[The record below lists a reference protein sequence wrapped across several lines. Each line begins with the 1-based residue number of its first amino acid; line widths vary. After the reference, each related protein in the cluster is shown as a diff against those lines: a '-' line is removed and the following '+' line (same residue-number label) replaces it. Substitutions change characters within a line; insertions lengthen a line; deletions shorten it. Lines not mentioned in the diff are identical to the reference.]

1 MQAFEYSC
9 PTKIVC
15 GAHALRKLADELRD
29 HQVEK
34 PLLLSDANLVKLG
47 VAQHAIEPLEEAGV
61 SFALFDQI
69 PPDSSL
75 DVVNEVVRVYT
86 EEGCDGFVALGGGSV
101 IDTGKGAAA
110 SISCEGADFAS
121 LQGAEILRGERP
133 PFFAIPT
140 TAGTGSEVTL
150 VAVVADTA
158 ANAKLSYTSYRL
170 VPDVAFLD
178 PALTQSLPPKL
189 TSTTGMDAL
198 THAVEAYTSIQKNPV
213 SDAFATGAI
222 ELISRNLVT
231 ACETPQ
237 DADAR
242 TALALGSL
250 MAGVAFSNAMVGVVH
265 ALGHSLGGLCH
276 VPHGQAMMLLLPHCV
291 DWNIAHGM
299 HRGLYGELLRALD
312 PARFEQLAL
321 DAAKQQDNSL
331 GAVDTKRLAEMRDAA
346 FAAKLHDMN
355 TLFHERWNV
364 PISLSELGIARDDL
378 PKVAHQA
385 RYDGAAIYNSYEISE
400 ETALA
405 ILEAAY

>member
-15 GAHALRKLADELRD
+15 GQHALRKLADELRD
-29 HQVEK
+29 HHVEK
-34 PLLLSDANLVKLG
+34 PLVLTDANLVKLG
-47 VAQHAIEPLEEAGV
+47 VARHAIEPLEEAGV
-61 SFALFDQI
+61 PFSVFDRI

-75 DVVNEVVRVYT
+75 DVVNEVARLYRD
-86 EEGCDGFVALGGGSV
+86 EGCDGFVALGGGSV

-110 SISCEGADFAS
+110 SVSCEGEDFAR
-121 LQGAEILRGERP
+121 LQGSEILRGDLP

-213 SDAFATGAI
+213 SDAFAKGAV
-222 ELISRNLVT
+222 ELIARNVFA

-242 TALALGSL
+242 TSLALGSL
-250 MAGVAFSNAMVGVVH
+250 MAGAAFSNAMVGVVH
-265 ALGHSLGGLCH
+265 AIGHSLGGLCH
-276 VPHGQAMMLLLPHCV
+276 VPHGQAMMILLPHCV
-291 DWNIAHGM
+291 DRNIAHGV
-299 HRGLYGELLRALD
+299 HRGSYGELLRCLD
-312 PARFEQLAL
+312 PARWERIAL
-321 DAAKQQDNSL
+321 ESL
-331 GAVDTKRLAEMRDAA
+331 SSRRDADAQTLANARDGA
-346 FAAKLHDMN
+346 FAAALHEMN
-355 TLFHERWNV
+355 DRFHERWGV
-364 PISLSELGIARDDL
+364 ATALSELGISREDL
-378 PKVAHQA
+378 PRVAHQA
-385 RYDGAAIYNSYEISE
+385 RYDGAAIYNVVEITE
-400 ETALA
+400 
-405 ILEAAY
+405 EAALEILDAAY

>member
-29 HQVEK
+29 HHVEK
-34 PLLLSDANLVKLG
+34 PLVLTDANLVKLG
-47 VAQHAIEPLEEAGV
+47 VTRHATEPLEEAGIPFV
-61 SFALFDQI
+61 TFDAI

-75 DVVNEVVRVYT
+75 DVVNEVVRVYLDS
-86 EEGCDGFVALGGGSV
+86 GCDGFVALGGGSV

-110 SISCEGADFAS
+110 SISCEGEDFAL
-121 LQGAEILRGERP
+121 LQGAEILRGDRP

-170 VPDVAFLD
+170 VPDAAFLD

-198 THAVEAYTSIQKNPV
+198 THAIEAYTSVQKNPV

-222 ELISRNLVT
+222 ELIARNIFT
-231 ACETPQ
+231 ACETPG

-250 MAGVAFSNAMVGVVH
+250 MAGAAFSNAMVGIVH
-265 ALGHSLGGLCH
+265 AVGHSLGGLCH
-276 VPHGQAMMLLLPHCV
+276 IPHGQAMMLLLPHCV
-291 DWNIAHGM
+291 DWNLAHGV
-299 HRGLYGELLRALD
+299 HAGLYGELLRALD
-312 PARFEQLAL
+312 PKRY
-321 DAAKQQDNSL
+321 DATAPE
-331 GAVDTKRLAEMRDAA
+331 GRDAA
-346 FAAKLHDMN
+346 FAAALHEMN
-355 TLFHERWNV
+355 ARFHERWSV
-364 PISLSELGIARDDL
+364 PTALSELGIDRSML
-378 PKVAHQA
+378 EKVAHQA
-385 RYDGAAIYNSYEISE
+385 RYDGAAIYNTEEISE
-400 ETALA
+400 QAALEV
-405 ILEAAY
+405 LNAAW

>member
-29 HQVEK
+29 HHVEK
-34 PLLLSDANLVKLG
+34 PLVLTDANLVKLG
-47 VAQHAIEPLEEAGV
+47 VTRHATEPLEEAGIPFV
-61 SFALFDQI
+61 TFDAI

-75 DVVNEVVRVYT
+75 DVVNEVVRVYLDS
-86 EEGCDGFVALGGGSV
+86 GCDGFVALGGGSV

-110 SISCEGADFAS
+110 SISCEGEDFAL
-121 LQGAEILRGERP
+121 LQGAEILRGDRP

-170 VPDVAFLD
+170 VPDAAFLD

-198 THAVEAYTSIQKNPV
+198 THAIEAYTSVQKNPV

-222 ELISRNLVT
+222 ELIARNIFT
-231 ACETPQ
+231 ACETPG

-250 MAGVAFSNAMVGVVH
+250 MAGAAFSNAMVGIVH
-265 ALGHSLGGLCH
+265 AVGHSLGGLRH
-276 VPHGQAMMLLLPHCV
+276 IPHGQAMMLLLPHCV
-291 DWNIAHGM
+291 DWNLAHGV
-299 HRGLYGELLRALD
+299 HAGLYGELLRALD
-312 PARFEQLAL
+312 PKRY
-321 DAAKQQDNSL
+321 DATAPE
-331 GAVDTKRLAEMRDAA
+331 GRDAA
-346 FAAKLHDMN
+346 FAAALHEMN
-355 TLFHERWNV
+355 ARFHERWSV
-364 PISLSELGIARDDL
+364 PTALSELGIDRSML
-378 PKVAHQA
+378 EKVAHQA
-385 RYDGAAIYNSYEISE
+385 RYDGAAIYNTEEISE
-400 ETALA
+400 QAALEV
-405 ILEAAY
+405 LNAAW

>member
-29 HQVEK
+29 RHVEK
-34 PLLLSDANLVKLG
+34 PLVLTDANLVKLG
-47 VAQHAIEPLEEAGV
+47 VTRHATEPLEEAGIPFV
-61 SFALFDQI
+61 TFDAI

-75 DVVNEVVRVYT
+75 DVVNEVVRVYL
-86 EEGCDGFVALGGGSV
+86 EAGCDGFVALGGGSV

-110 SISCEGADFAS
+110 SISCEGEDFAL
-121 LQGAEILRGERP
+121 LQGAEILRGDRP

-158 ANAKLSYTSYRL
+158 ANVKLSYTSYRL

-198 THAVEAYTSIQKNPV
+198 THAIEAYTSVQKNPV

-222 ELISRNLVT
+222 ELIARNIFT
-231 ACETPQ
+231 ACETPG

-250 MAGVAFSNAMVGVVH
+250 MAGAAFSNAMVGIVH
-265 ALGHSLGGLCH
+265 AVGHSLGGLCH
-276 VPHGQAMMLLLPHCV
+276 IPHGQAMMLLLPHCV
-291 DWNIAHGM
+291 DWNLAHGV
-299 HRGLYGELLRALD
+299 HAGLYGELLRALD
-312 PARFEQLAL
+312 PTRY
-321 DAAKQQDNSL
+321 DATAPE
-331 GAVDTKRLAEMRDAA
+331 GRDAA
-346 FAAKLHDMN
+346 FAAALHEMN
-355 TLFHERWNV
+355 AQFHERWNV
-364 PISLSELGIARDDL
+364 PTALSELGIDRSML
-378 PKVAHQA
+378 EQVAHQA
-385 RYDGAAIYNSYEISE
+385 RYDGAAIYNTEEISE
-400 ETALA
+400 QGALEV
-405 ILEAAY
+405 LNAAW

>member
-29 HQVEK
+29 HHVEK
-34 PLLLSDANLVKLG
+34 PLVLTDANLVKLG
-47 VAQHAIEPLEEAGV
+47 VTRHATEPLEEAGIPFV
-61 SFALFDQI
+61 TFDAI

-75 DVVNEVVRVYT
+75 DVVNEVVRVYLDS
-86 EEGCDGFVALGGGSV
+86 GCDGFVALGGGSV

-110 SISCEGADFAS
+110 SISCEGEDFAL
-121 LQGAEILRGERP
+121 LQGAEILRGDRP

-198 THAVEAYTSIQKNPV
+198 THAIEAYTSVQKNPV

-222 ELISRNLVT
+222 ELIARNIFT
-231 ACETPQ
+231 ACETPG

-250 MAGVAFSNAMVGVVH
+250 MAGAAFSNAMVGIVH
-265 ALGHSLGGLCH
+265 AVGHSLGGLCH
-276 VPHGQAMMLLLPHCV
+276 IPHGQAMMMLLPHCV
-291 DWNIAHGM
+291 DWNLAHGV
-299 HRGLYGELLRALD
+299 HAGLYGELLRALD
-312 PARFEQLAL
+312 PKRY
-321 DAAKQQDNSL
+321 DATAPE
-331 GAVDTKRLAEMRDAA
+331 GRDGA
-346 FAAKLHDMN
+346 FAAALHEMN
-355 TLFHERWNV
+355 ARFHERWSV
-364 PISLSELGIARDDL
+364 PTALSELGIDRSML
-378 PKVAHQA
+378 EKVAHQA
-385 RYDGAAIYNSYEISE
+385 RYDGAAIYNTEEISE
-400 ETALA
+400 QAALEV
-405 ILEAAY
+405 LNAAW

>member
-29 HQVEK
+29 HHAEK
-34 PLLLSDANLVKLG
+34 PLVLTDANLVKLG
-47 VAQHAIEPLEEAGV
+47 VTRHATEPLEEAGIPFV
-61 SFALFDQI
+61 TFDAI

-75 DVVNEVVRVYT
+75 DVVNEVVRVYLDS
-86 EEGCDGFVALGGGSV
+86 GCDGFVALGGGSV

-110 SISCEGADFAS
+110 SISCEGEDFAL
-121 LQGAEILRGERP
+121 LQGAEILRSDRP

-198 THAVEAYTSIQKNPV
+198 THAIEAYTSVQKNPV

-222 ELISRNLVT
+222 ELIARNIFT
-231 ACETPQ
+231 ACETPG

-250 MAGVAFSNAMVGVVH
+250 MAGAAFSNAMVGIVH
-265 ALGHSLGGLCH
+265 AVGHSLGGLCH
-276 VPHGQAMMLLLPHCV
+276 IPHGQAMMLLLPHCV
-291 DWNIAHGM
+291 DWNLAHGV
-299 HRGLYGELLRALD
+299 HTGLYGELLRALD
-312 PARFEQLAL
+312 PKRY
-321 DAAKQQDNSL
+321 DATAPE
-331 GAVDTKRLAEMRDAA
+331 GRDAA
-346 FAAKLHDMN
+346 FAAALHEMN
-355 TLFHERWNV
+355 ARFHERWSV
-364 PISLSELGIARDDL
+364 PTALSELGIDRSML
-378 PKVAHQA
+378 EKVAHQA
-385 RYDGAAIYNSYEISE
+385 RYDGAAIYNTEEISE
-400 ETALA
+400 QAALEV
-405 ILEAAY
+405 LNAAW